1 MKIIVP
7 QVDYVFDCA
16 GEKMCSII
24 IENQKLL
31 YSVVCDILGQIQGD
45 DGKTVLS
52 EDNQVLSISKCAE
65 LITQFTP
72 FELNHKN
79 LISKVVSQ
87 MQKIVVDE
95 QHYLKTQQLVG
106 DWERYLMELSVG
118 MVGNLN
124 FPKVLADTL
133 VKSAGI
139 EFDDTY
145 DSLAEKIIDC
155 FELVQ
160 EYDKR
165 KLFILVNLRSY
176 LSDEEMNIF
185 MQDVLTRNI
194 QVLLLESS
202 ERTVLQNEKR
212 YIVDAD
218 LCVIC

>member
-1 MKIIVP
+1 
-7 QVDYVFDCA
+7 
-16 GEKMCSII
+16 
-24 IENQKLL
+24 
-31 YSVVCDILGQIQGD
+31 
-45 DGKTVLS
+45 
-52 EDNQVLSISKCAE
+52 
-65 LITQFTP
+65 
-72 FELNHKN
+72 
-79 LISKVVSQ
+79 
-87 MQKIVVDE
+87 MQKIAVDE

-145 DSLAEKIIDC
+145 DSLAEKIIDY

>member
-7 QVDYVFDCA
+7 HVDYVFDCA

-31 YSVVCDILGQIQGD
+31 YFVINDIQEQIQGE

-52 EDNQVLSISKCAE
+52 EDNQVLPVSKCAE

-72 FELNHKN
+72 FEMNHKN
-79 LISKVVSQ
+79 LISKVVSK
-87 MQKIVVDE
+87 MQKVAVDE
-95 QHYLKTQQLVG
+95 QHYLKTQQMLSE
-106 DWERYLMELSVG
+106 WERYLMEISIDL
-118 MVGNLN
+118 VGNFN
-124 FPKVLADTL
+124 FSKTLTDTL
-133 VKSAGI
+133 IKSAGV

-145 DSLAEKIIDC
+145 ESLAEKIIDY

-160 EYDKR
+160 EYDRR
-165 KLFILVNLRSY
+165 KLFIVVNLRSY

-185 MQDVLTRNI
+185 IRDVLARNI

-202 ERTVLQNEKR
+202 ERALLSNEKR